1 MPQRFSMKSLIQIM
15 TVLLLSAIVILYPA
29 KSYSYEESW
38 GTEYDIFIESLDRN
52 IKYTEFD
59 PSDKPDYKNR
69 ITGFINSL
77 NSTARKEI
85 KIVRLKITPE
95 TDYLFYGRKLCG
107 ITENRGIIKIKQ
119 GETILKDL
127 TGKFGKPEA
136 DKKSSL
142 YIYTFKKG
150 RTRIILYQQLIDNK
164 SMRCKVYSYTNDIF
178 NSLFSD

>member
-1 MPQRFSMKSLIQIM
+1 MKLLIKI
-15 TVLLLSAIVILYPA
+15 TAVLSFLFLLILHPG
-29 KSYSYEESW
+29 KSHSYEKSW
-38 GTEYDIFIESLDRN
+38 GTEYDIFIESLDRK
-52 IKYTEFD
+52 IEYIEFD
-59 PSDKPDYKNR
+59 PSEKPDYKNR

-77 NSTARKEI
+77 NSTAKKEI

-107 ITENRGIIKIKQ
+107 ITENRGVIKIKQ

-127 TGKFGKPEA
+127 TRKFGNPEA

-150 RTRIILYQQLIDNK
+150 RTRVILYQQLIDNMT
-164 SMRCKVYSYTNDIF
+164 MRCKVYSYTNDIF